1 MKRLVPQAQIDAVKY
16 GDAHDPF
23 SILGM
28 HRPDADGPVQV
39 RAYDPRAERIEVLD
53 GASGAVLAELPKI
66 DPDGFFAGQVPGRDD
81 WFHYRLR
88 IHENGTHRDIEDP
101 YRFGPYLGEL
111 DCYLLAEGNHLR
123 PYEKLGA
130 HPTEV
135 GGIPGVAFAVWAPN
149 ARRVSVV
156 GPFNNWDG
164 RVNPMRN
171 RTDCGVWEI
180 FIPHIGP
187 GEIYK
192 YEIKSREG
200 VVLPLKFDPYAFYG
214 EKPPANASVVHGLRD
229 YDWRDGEWIRRREEI
244 HGGPGGGL
252 DTPMSIYEVHLGS
265 WRRVPEDGMRYLTY
279 REMADQLVGYVKDL
293 GFTHIEL
300 LPIHEFPFD
309 GSWGYQPIGLFA
321 PTSRFGTPED
331 FKFFI
336 DRCHQ
341 EGIGV
346 IIDWVP
352 GHFPTDAHGL
362 GFFDGTHLYEHSDP
376 RLGMHMDWNTLIYNY
391 GRTEVQNFLIANAL
405 YWIEQ
410 FHIDGL
416 RVDAV
421 ASMLYLDYSRKE
433 GEWIPNRYGG
443 NENLEA
449 IAFLKRLNEIVYAQ
463 GKGAVTLA
471 EESTAWPMVSRPTYL
486 GGLGFGYKWNMGWMH
501 DTLEYFK
508 KDPIHRRYHT
518 NQLTFG
524 LLYAFNENFVLP
536 LSHDEVVHGKGSL
549 FTRMAGDR
557 WQKFANLR
565 AYYAFMWA
573 HPGKKLLFMG
583 GEFGQER
590 EWNHDGSLDW
600 HLLEDSQH
608 RQVKD
613 LMSDLN
619 RLYVAED
626 ALHDQDFDHHGFEWI
641 DCSDTDRSIF
651 SWVRWPQDREAGGR
665 PVVVVCNLTPLVHH
679 EYRVGVPVGGSY
691 REALNTDAL
700 HYGGS
705 GVSSGQS
712 VGADAVEQ
720 HGRPFSLCLTLPP
733 LATVYYI
740 PEE

>member
-28 HRPDADGPVQV
+28 HSPSADGPVQI
-39 RAYDPRAERIEVLD
+39 RAYEPRAQRVEVLD
-53 GASGAVLAELPKI
+53 GPTGDVVGELPKI
-66 DPDGFFAGQVPGRDD
+66 DPDGFFAGQIPGRDAA
-81 WFHYRLR
+81 FHYRLR
-88 IHENGTHRDIEDP
+88 VHEGDTHRDIEDP

-130 HPTEV
+130 HPVEI
-135 GGIPGVAFAVWAPN
+135 GGVRGVAFAVWAPN

-156 GPFNNWDG
+156 GSFNNWDG

-171 RTDCGVWEI
+171 RADCGVWEI
-180 FIPHIGP
+180 FIPHIHP
-187 GEIYK
+187 GEVYK

-214 EKPPANASVVHGLRD
+214 EQSPGNASVVHGLRD
-229 YDWRDGEWIRRREEI
+229 YDWGDDHWIRQREEA
-244 HGGPGGGL
+244 HNSPTGGL
-252 DTPMSIYEVHLGS
+252 DAPMSIYEVHLGS

-279 REMADQLVGYVKDL
+279 REMADQMVGYIKDL

-443 NENLEA
+443 NENLDA
-449 IAFLKRLNEIVYAQ
+449 IAFIKRLNEIVYAQ
-463 GKGAVTLA
+463 GRGAMMIA

-508 KDPIHRRYHT
+508 KDPIHRRHHN

-524 LLYAFNENFVLP
+524 LLYAFNENFLLP

-549 FTRMAGDR
+549 LTRMAGDR

-565 AYYAFMWA
+565 AYYAFMYA

-583 GEFGQER
+583 AEFGQER

-600 HLLEDSQH
+600 HLLDDPLHGKLNS
-608 RQVKD
+608 
-613 LMSDLN
+613 LMRDLN
-619 RLYVAED
+619 HIYAGEP
-626 ALHDQDFDHHGFEWI
+626 ALHEVDFDPRGFEWI
-641 DCSDTDRSIF
+641 DCSDTDHCIF
-651 SWVRWPQDREAGGR
+651 SWVRWPREEGGK
-665 PVVVVCNLTPLVHH
+665 PVVVICNLTPLVHH
-679 EYRVGVPVGGSY
+679 DYRIGVPVGGIF

-700 HYGGS
+700 GYGGS
-705 GVSSGQS
+705 GVSTGAS
-712 VGADAVEQ
+712 VGADAIEQ
-720 HGRPFSLCLTLPP
+720 HGRPFSLNLTLPP
-733 LATVYYI
+733 LATVYYT
-740 PEE
+740 PED